1 MNHSEQSSQMLPP
14 SSPPPGAAALRWF
27 RQVTTWFGSEDAFD
41 ETVRSSVKRALAE
54 QLGVDAFPYAAR

>member
-1 MNHSEQSSQMLPP
+1 MLPP